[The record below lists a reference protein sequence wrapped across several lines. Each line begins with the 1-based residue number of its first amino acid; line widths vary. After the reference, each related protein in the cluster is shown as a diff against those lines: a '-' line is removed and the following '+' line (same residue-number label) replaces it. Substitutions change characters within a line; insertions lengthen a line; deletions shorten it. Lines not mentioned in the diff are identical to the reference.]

1 MKRAL
6 ISLLAAAALIALARP
21 AAAETVIVC
30 APHSPITAL
39 TRNEAEQLY
48 LGRTRKLAG
57 GIAVTPVDLPAGAAR
72 DHFYRQ
78 LTGKNPGQIRA
89 YWSRLVFTGRALPPP
104 EAASAAEALA
114 WLDANPDFIAYMP
127 AQEVATRNV
136 RVLLR
141 LP

>member
-1 MKRAL
+1 VKRAL
-6 ISLLAAAALIALARP
+6 LSLLIAAALATLARS

-30 APHSPITAL
+30 ARHSPITTL
-39 TRNEAEQLY
+39 SRDEAEQLY

-72 DHFYRQ
+72 DHFYKQ
-78 LTGKNPGQIRA
+78 LTGKNPSQIRA

-114 WLDANPDFIAYMP
+114 WLDANPDFIAYVP
-127 AQEVATRNV
+127 AEDVARDV